1 MWMLVAT
8 TVSKEGE
15 SMSTSI
21 DWENED
27 MSITIELKGSA
38 SDWPSMDEV
47 GTTYALLLL
56 GLGMG
61 RA

>member
-1 MWMLVAT
+1 
-8 TVSKEGE
+8 
-15 SMSTSI
+15 MSTSI

-47 GTTYALLLL
+47 GNNIRFAVA
-56 GLGMG
+56 GLGYG
-61 RA
+61 ESLVRSHLGDFS